1 MLKSFLISI
10 LQKLFPPPH
19 LLMDRIVDVLKLFGE
34 LGTLEINDAMG
45 VVFGKK
51 PGLGNIYV
59 ALHHLEIEG
68 KVTNRW
74 SEETY
79 PERGGVC
86 RKYYRLAEIAPWE
99 LVKLDQN

>member
-19 LLMDRIVDVLKLFGE
+19 LLMNRIVDVLRVFGE
-34 LGTLEINDAMG
+34 LGTLEINDA
-45 VVFGKK
+45 VSTIFGKK

-59 ALHHLEIEG
+59 ALHHLERAGI
-68 KVTNRW
+68 VRSQWNVRD
-74 SEETY
+74 
-79 PERGGVC
+79 GVR
-86 RKYYRLAEIAPWE
+86 RKYYCLAEIAPWE